1 MKLKKRSHI
10 AAKILRSGRNAV
22 LFLNTSLA
30 TLCVRLSCALALL
43 ALLTL
48 TLCSVSTR
56 IQPTH
61 FDRWDVVGLYWY
73 GWQKRPYTAL
83 AMLHSL
89 VAALL
94 SSVLATVGYCST
106 DRFAWT
112 LMVPWLAKT
121 TVYWSVSVL
130 ASARTYAQVSQV
142 QYTGQMFAI
151 MICVSVVQLLVLG
164 QMVQLWWHRFQRA
177 QTVTREA
184 ESFQCWRRELSL
196 RLPSKA
202 YFNVRM

>member
-1 MKLKKRSHI
+1 MKLQNGSHI
-10 AAKILRSGRNAV
+10 AAKILRTGRNAV
-22 LFLNTSLA
+22 LFLNNTLA

-43 ALLTL
+43 TLLTL
-48 TLCSVSTR
+48 TLGSVSTR

-61 FDRWDVVGLYWY
+61 FDRWSVIGLHWF

-83 AMLHSL
+83 VMLHSL
-89 VAALL
+89 VSALF
-94 SSVLATVGYCST
+94 SSALATVGYCST

-121 TVYWSVSVL
+121 TVHWSVSVL
-130 ASARTYAQVSQV
+130 ASARTYAQVAQV

-151 MICVSVVQLLVLG
+151 MICVSVVQMLVLG

-202 YFNVRM
+202 YFNVPM